1 MSISVL
7 LSKTISANV
16 YVAMYLFPPLMYFHK
31 NVKKCVSK
39 HCGFNKISY
48 FCTRNLKQECT
59 NRCISDTIPPKFFT

>member
-16 YVAMYLFPPLMYFHK
+16 YVVMYLFPPMMYFHK

-39 HCGFNKISY
+39 HCGFNKFSY
-48 FCTRNLKQECT
+48 FCTRKIRQECT
-59 NRCISDTIPPKFFT
+59 NRFLSDTKSPKYFT